1 MFRTANPFRSPTLLT
16 TTLLAMLLCACAKQL
31 APAPDPS
38 LNDGIRALNMDI
50 MNLYAIT
57 GGGVTKETCP
67 QRLPQYNRIIGN
79 ADALALQSQNR
90 PVPDSATRDK
100 IAQALR
106 ERMTADAGAMS
117 QASDSAAAPVTGSAF
132 ALTEI
137 SRSIRSL
144 QKSDCA
150 HGLSENLVTV
160 NRQQVQHF
168 MSEALFYEYM
178 LQR

>member
-1 MFRTANPFRSPTLLT
+1 M
-16 TTLLAMLLCACAKQL
+16 QL

-38 LNDGIRALNMDI
+38 LNDGIRALNVDI

-57 GGGVTKETCP
+57 GGGVTKGTCSR
-67 QRLPQYNRIIGN
+67 RLPQYNRIIGN

-100 IAQALR
+100 IINALR
-106 ERMTADAGAMS
+106 DRMSADARALG
-117 QASDSAAAPVTGSAF
+117 QASDGATPTITGSAF

-144 QKSDCA
+144 RKSDCE
-150 HGLSENLVTV
+150 HGLSEYLVTL